1 MKRKPL
7 EDRIR
12 ISEIEGNDLMRAKR
26 TVSIVLAVIM
36 VVAMIVPMLL
46 NAFY

>member
-1 MKRKPL
+1 MILVK
-7 EDRIR
+7 
-12 ISEIEGNDLMRAKR
+12 AKK
-26 TVSIVLAVIM
+26 TVSIVLAIIM

>member
-1 MKRKPL
+1 MK
-7 EDRIR
+7 
-12 ISEIEGNDLMRAKR
+12 AKR
-26 TVSIVLAVIM
+26 TVLVVLAIIM

>member
-1 MKRKPL
+1 MK
-7 EDRIR
+7 
-12 ISEIEGNDLMRAKR
+12 AKR
-26 TVSIVLAVIM
+26 TVSVVLAILM

>member
-1 MKRKPL
+1 MK
-7 EDRIR
+7 
-12 ISEIEGNDLMRAKR
+12 AKR
-26 TVSIVLAVIM
+26 TVSVVLAIIM